1 MTIKTNIGQ
10 VTQAIAEK
18 LKVLKD
24 PEYLLRP
31 VAFGLIDKMTQRIH
45 NEGKASDGNE
55 IGTYSNSY
63 LALRTGI
70 FKNDGKEYKSG
81 PNKGE
86 NRTVG
91 KFTKGSQKGTA
102 RPTYNRTSETKI
114 IVSLT
119 RQLENDW
126 SVIAVDKGYGIG
138 FKNPFNLQK
147 LRWVE
152 QGQGKKIGDLTPDEQ
167 KYATDYINELVSDA
181 LNS

>member
-1 MTIKTNIGQ
+1 MRIQTNIGQ
-10 VTQAIAEK
+10 VTKAIAEK

-45 NEGKASDGNE
+45 NEGKGSDGSA

-63 LALRTGI
+63 LKQRQRPPL
-70 FKNDGKEYKSG
+70 
-81 PNKGE
+81 
-86 NRTVG
+86 NRT
-91 KFTKGSQKGTA
+91 A
-102 RPTYNRTSETKI
+102 DTKI
-114 IVSLT
+114 IVSAT

-126 SVIAVDKGYGIG
+126 SVIATQKGYGIG

-152 QGQGKKIGDLTPDEQ
+152 EGQGKKIGDLTPDEER
-167 KYATDYINELVSDA
+167 YVVDYLNELTAEA
-181 LNS
+181 LQ

>member
-1 MTIKTNIGQ
+1 MRVQSRNRIRFAVKIKTNIGQ

-55 IGTYSNSY
+55 IGQYSNSY
-63 LALRTGI
+63 LKQRQRKPL
-70 FKNDGKEYKSG
+70 
-81 PNKGE
+81 
-86 NRTVG
+86 NRTAD
-91 KFTKGSQKGTA
+91 S
-102 RPTYNRTSETKI
+102 KI
-114 IVSLT
+114 IVSAT

-126 SVIAVDKGYGIG
+126 SVIAVEKGYGIG
-138 FKNPFNLQK
+138 FNNPFNLQK

-181 LNS
+181 LNT

>member
-1 MTIKTNIGQ
+1 MRIQTNIGQ
-10 VTQAIAEK
+10 VTKAIAEK

-45 NEGKASDGNE
+45 NEGRGSDGAE
-55 IGTYSNSY
+55 IGQYSNAY
-63 LALRTGI
+63 LQRRQ
-70 FKNDGKEYKSG
+70 N
-81 PNKGE
+81 P
-86 NRTVG
+86 
-91 KFTKGSQKGTA
+91 
-102 RPTYNRTSETKI
+102 PYNRTGDRKI

-126 SVIAVDKGYGIG
+126 SVIATQKGYGIG

-152 QGQGKKIGDLTPDEQ
+152 EGKGKKIGDLTQDEQ
-167 KYATDYINELVSDA
+167 KYVVDYLNELTADA
-181 LNS
+181 LQ

>member
-1 MTIKTNIGQ
+1 MKIKTNIGQ

-31 VAFGLIDKMTQRIH
+31 VAFGLIDKMTERIH

-55 IGTYSNSY
+55 IGQYSNSY
-63 LALRTGI
+63 LKQRQR
-70 FKNDGKEYKSG
+70 K
-81 PNKGE
+81 P
-86 NRTVG
+86 
-91 KFTKGSQKGTA
+91 
-102 RPTYNRTSETKI
+102 YNRTSETKI

-126 SVIAVDKGYGIG
+126 SVISVDKGYGIG

>member
-1 MTIKTNIGQ
+1 MLYDMCRQSRNRIHFAVKIQTNIGQ
-10 VTQAIAEK
+10 VSNAIAER
-18 LKVLKD
+18 LKILRD

-45 NEGKASDGNE
+45 NDGKASDGGA

-63 LALRTGI
+63 LKQRQRPPL
-70 FKNDGKEYKSG
+70 
-81 PNKGE
+81 
-86 NRTVG
+86 NRTAD
-91 KFTKGSQKGTA
+91 S
-102 RPTYNRTSETKI
+102 KI
-114 IVSLT
+114 IVSAT

-152 QGQGKKIGDLTPDEQ
+152 ENKGKRIGDLTPDEE
-167 KYATDYINELVSDA
+167 KYTVDYINELVSEA
-181 LNS
+181 QQ

>member
-1 MTIKTNIGQ
+1 MKIQTNIG
-10 VTQAIAEK
+10 VVSLAIAEK

-45 NEGKASDGNE
+45 NEGKASDGAE
-55 IGTYSNSY
+55 IGQYSNSY
-63 LALRTGI
+63 LAQRQR
-70 FKNDGKEYKSG
+70 S
-81 PNKGE
+81 P
-86 NRTVG
+86 
-91 KFTKGSQKGTA
+91 
-102 RPTYNRTSETKI
+102 YNRTADKKV

-126 SVIAVDKGYGIG
+126 SVIATEKGYGIG
-138 FKNPFNLQK
+138 FKNSFNLQK

-152 QGQGKKIGDLTPDEQ
+152 ENKGKKIGNLTTDEA

-181 LNS
+181 LNT